1 MDLVKFVAPFTFPDL
16 EICSLKQIYF
26 SHLLLLSNERYELSP
41 YAIM

>member
-26 SHLLLLSNERYELSP
+26 SHLLLLSNERYKLSP
-41 YAIM
+41 YAIK